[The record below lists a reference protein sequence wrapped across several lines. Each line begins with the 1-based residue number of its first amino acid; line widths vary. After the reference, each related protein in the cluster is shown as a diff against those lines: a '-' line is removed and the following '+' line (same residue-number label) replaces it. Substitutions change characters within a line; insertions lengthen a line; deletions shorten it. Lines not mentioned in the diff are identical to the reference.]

1 MSYINDDKVP
11 VAEPGRYKITRR
23 YRDVDR
29 WETIVR
35 GLTLEQA
42 QVHCQNPETS
52 SSTCTTPEG
61 LERTKQFG
69 PWFDGY
75 DVET

>member
-1 MSYINDDKVP
+1 MSEDT
-11 VAEPGRYKITRR
+11 YKITRT

-29 WETIVR
+29 WETITR

-42 QVHCQNPETS
+42 QAHCRDPETS

-61 LERTKQFG
+61 IERTERYG

-75 DVET
+75 DKDV